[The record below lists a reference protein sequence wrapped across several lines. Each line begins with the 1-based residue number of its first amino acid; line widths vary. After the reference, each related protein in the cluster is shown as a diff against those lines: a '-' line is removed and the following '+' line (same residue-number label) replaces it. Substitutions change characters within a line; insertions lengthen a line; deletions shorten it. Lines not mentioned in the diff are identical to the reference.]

1 MDNMIKPQLAAVS
14 AELQAELEDAM
25 AVATAA
31 IKTHQDWLEDE
42 LLPNATGEFRLG
54 REKFARK
61 LAFALDSPLSMAE
74 IKTRA
79 EQEYLRVRA
88 RMYEA
93 AQDVYRRRNPE
104 APLPVHPSE
113 DERQAFIEQALE
125 LAYQDVPARDGI
137 VAFAEQT
144 LAETTAFVRD
154 KDLISLPD
162 DPVEIILMPEFQR
175 GVAVAYC
182 DSPGPLDKGL
192 KTFYAVA
199 PLPED
204 WSDAQ
209 VASFLREY
217 NSLSIED
224 LTIHEAMPGHY
235 VQLAASN
242 EYPSLLRG
250 VLSSGPFIEGWAVY
264 AERMMIEE
272 GYKDGDPLMRLVN
285 LKWYIRAVINALI
298 DQGIHVDGMT
308 RDEAMELMMRGGF
321 QEESEAAGKWTRAQ
335 LTSTQLSTYFVG
347 YQEHADLRM
356 ATEQAWGEDFDLKRY
371 HDMVL
376 SFGSP
381 PGRYVRALVLDQPIP
396 GLAPAP

>member
-1 MDNMIKPQLAAVS
+1 
-14 AELQAELEDAM
+14 M

-298 DQGIHVDGMT
+298 DQGIHV
-308 RDEAMELMMRGGF
+308 
-321 QEESEAAGKWTRAQ
+321 AQ